1 MVKRNPNPIDV
12 HVGSRVRMRRMLIGM
27 SQEKLGEQL
36 GLTFQQ
42 VQKYEKGSNRVSAS
56 RLYQMGRILGVPVQ
70 YFFEELPHSSANSVP
85 EMGFAESAGEPII
98 MDFLTSSEGLQLNK
112 AFTRIK
118 DPSVRRKVVELV
130 RTLAGEATDREQ

>member
-56 RLYQMGRILGVPVQ
+56 RLFQMGRILGVAVQ
-70 YFFEELPHSSANSVP
+70 YFFEELPLASASALP
-85 EMGFAESAGEPII
+85 EMGFAESAGEPLI

-112 AFTRIK
+112 AFTQIK

-130 RTLAGEATDREQ
+130 RTLAGDAADQDA

>member
-56 RLYQMGRILGVPVQ
+56 RLYQMGRILGVNVQ
-70 YFFEELPHSSANSVP
+70 YFFDELPHSSASAVP

-112 AFTRIK
+112 AFTQIK

-130 RTLAGEATDREQ
+130 RTLAGDTIEQES